1 MSCNWN
7 CKIVGSKSRQLI
19 FYEHKTYLAQYDWVH
34 LLVQKMI
41 LKKRNS
47 MKGLVRVRRPNNVEW
62 IYKVTILESRINLGV
77 RLLFFPGATFL
88 LKLATFINLSFFY
101 LFL

>member
-1 MSCNWN
+1 MKSNLICYEKIISRNSSRNVMSCNWN

-47 MKGLVRVRRPNNVEW
+47 MKGLVRVRRPNNVE
-62 IYKVTILESRINLGV
+62 
-77 RLLFFPGATFL
+77 
-88 LKLATFINLSFFY
+88 
-101 LFL
+101 